1 MNSRELSQLLMKI
14 PQFALVALTTLLVA
28 MTLPSVASETRDPFE
43 FFCQDSFNDLSE
55 EAELAQEEGKIGVLV
70 VFETDDCPWCDRMKE
85 TILNQA
91 EVQDYFRQHFR
102 LIGLNTDGDALVTGF
117 DGQEVSETD
126 FALLHNRVRATPAFL
141 FFDTKGELLVR
152 FTGTTR
158 DPEEFL
164 WLGEYVVKAHFEH
177 ERFSSYK
184 RRRRAA
190 SF

>member
-1 MNSRELSQLLMKI
+1 MKI
-14 PQFALVALTTLLVA
+14 PHIALVMLTVLLMAV
-28 MTLPSVASETRDPFE
+28 TLPSAAGETRDPSE
-43 FFCQDSFNDLSE
+43 FFFQDSFNDLAE

-85 TILNQA
+85 TVLNQA
-91 EVQDYFRQHFR
+91 QVQDYFRQHFR

-141 FFDTKGELLVR
+141 FFDTEGELLVR

-190 SF
+190 SS

>member
-1 MNSRELSQLLMKI
+1 MKV
-14 PQFALVALTTLLVA
+14 PQFAFVALTTLLMA
-28 MTLPSVASETRDPFE
+28 MTLPSVASETRDPSE
-43 FFCQDSFNDLSE
+43 FFFQDSFNDLSE

-91 EVQDYFRQHFR
+91 QVQDYFRQHFR

-126 FALLHNRVRATPAFL
+126 FALLYNRVRATPAFL
-141 FFDTKGELLVR
+141 FFDTEGELLVR

-190 SF
+190 SS

>member
-1 MNSRELSQLLMKI
+1 M
-14 PQFALVALTTLLVA
+14 LV
-28 MTLPSVASETRDPFE
+28 
-43 FFCQDSFNDLSE
+43 
-55 EAELAQEEGKIGVLV
+55 I
-70 VFETDDCPWCDRMKE
+70 FETEDCPWCDRMKE
-85 TILNQA
+85 TVLNQA
-91 EVQDYFRQHFR
+91 QVQDYFRQHFR

-141 FFDTKGELLVR
+141 FFDTEGELLVR

-184 RRRRAA
+184 RRRRA
-190 SF
+190 SSS